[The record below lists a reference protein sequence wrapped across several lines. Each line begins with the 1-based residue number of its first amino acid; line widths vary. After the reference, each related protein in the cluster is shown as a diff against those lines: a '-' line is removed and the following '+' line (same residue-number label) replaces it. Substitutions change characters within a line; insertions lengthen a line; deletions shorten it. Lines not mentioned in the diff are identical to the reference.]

1 MTETRQMRALIHIF
15 SQEERLPGVPGTIEG
30 GRNEFDSGITIDFFW
45 HLQQRVWDAEKNIFE
60 RHFLTR
66 LLLLWTIDAK

>member
-1 MTETRQMRALIHIF
+1 
-15 SQEERLPGVPGTIEG
+15 LPGVPGTIEG